1 MILIEIFHRLQ
12 AASSWLYIYPQGM
25 KEVLMY
31 TKNKYGNPL
40 VYITENGKNL
50 SIPTFKNCWG
60 DA

>member
-50 SIPTFKNCWG
+50 SIPRL
-60 DA
+60 